1 MVPGMARPEHQ
12 GTWGPILR
20 RRCAAALALLDDA
33 IRDCP
38 DDDWATSVWPVRDDD
53 AYVWP
58 VRHMSD
64 AEPGDEATQRELL
77 EWFSAFW
84 NVAYHALFFLDV
96 DLSARE
102 IDSYAPP
109 APFAEAD
116 HEAHVVP
123 NRPYTRDALLGYVA
137 HVGRKVQAVTKVL
150 SDDDATTV
158 VPAHRYGSRA
168 FAEIVL
174 ATVAHTHEHGAQLH
188 LFLGQ
193 NRT

>member
-1 MVPGMARPEHQ
+1 MAKPANT
-12 GTWGPILR
+12 GIWGPILR
-20 RRCAAALALLDDA
+20 RRCTAALVLLDDA

-38 DDDWATSVWPVRDDD
+38 DDDWTTSVWPVRDDD
-53 AYVWP
+53 PHVWP
-58 VRHMSD
+58 VRHRSD
-64 AEPGDEATQRELL
+64 VEPGDEPTQRELL
-77 EWFSAFW
+77 GWFSAFW
-84 NVAYHALFFLDV
+84 NVAYHALFFLDA

-102 IDSYAPP
+102 IDTYAPP
-109 APFAEAD
+109 TPFADAD
-116 HEAHVVP
+116 HEPHVVP
-123 NRPYTRDALLGYVA
+123 DRPYTRDELFGYVA
-137 HVGRKVQAVTKVL
+137 HVGRKIQSVTKL
-150 SDDDATTV
+150 LTDDDATAI